1 MRCRKSNRVKLI
13 LQQEQCA
20 VVRIRGRIR
29 VFLKGFCC
37 ALCNM
42 RRQYVAFSI
51 FQLKTILRDIDGE
64 ERLCAGS
71 AAEKPRSKQTLS
83 QLKENPS

>member
-1 MRCRKSNRVKLI
+1 MCSGTHSKRNQGFPCV
-13 LQQEQCA
+13 
-20 VVRIRGRIR
+20 
-29 VFLKGFCC
+29 FCC
-37 ALCNM
+37 AARNV

>member
-1 MRCRKSNRVKLI
+1 MCGGTHLRVN
-13 LQQEQCA
+13 QGFPEA
-20 VVRIRGRIR
+20 
-29 VFLKGFCC
+29 FCC
-37 ALCNM
+37 VLCNM

-51 FQLKTILRDIDGE
+51 FQLKTILRDIDGD

>member
-1 MRCRKSNRVKLI
+1 
-13 LQQEQCA
+13 
-20 VVRIRGRIR
+20 
-29 VFLKGFCC
+29 
-37 ALCNM
+37 M